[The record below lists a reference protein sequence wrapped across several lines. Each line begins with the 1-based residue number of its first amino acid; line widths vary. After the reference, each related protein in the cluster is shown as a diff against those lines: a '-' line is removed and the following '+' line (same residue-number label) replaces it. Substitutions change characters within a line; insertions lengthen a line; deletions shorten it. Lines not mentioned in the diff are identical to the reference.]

1 MNIISVG
8 NACFF
13 FLTNKNLGPPEFYN
27 KISFVDFPSIAAVL
41 IYLQNVTS

>member
-1 MNIISVG
+1 MRVVLWI
-8 NACFF
+8 
-13 FLTNKNLGPPEFYN
+13 LTNKNLRPPDFYN